1 MLKRILKVQHPM
13 LQLHVLKL
21 IKSQVPFCGRKWR
34 QCRCCRLS
42 AIWSLTVIMRHLANM
57 QVITAVYLNCR
68 PDLRDE
74 WLTGIEVDDVSDAQ
88 VS

>member
-1 MLKRILKVQHPM
+1 MNHPL

-34 QCRCCRLS
+34 QCAFRSSSFKSKDL
-42 AIWSLTVIMRHLANM
+42 ITVPHAANM
-57 QVITAVYLNCR
+57 KVITSIYLNCR

-74 WLTGIEVDDVSDAQ
+74 WLAGTEPDDAADAQ
-88 VS
+88 VREIQS

>member
-34 QCRCCRLS
+34 QCEQRAS
-42 AIWSLTVIMRHLANM
+42 QHG
-57 QVITAVYLNCR
+57 
-68 PDLRDE
+68 RDAF
-74 WLTGIEVDDVSDAQ
+74 V
-88 VS
+88 